1 MKPALIHE
9 IDRLADWIGA
19 DGWMLVRSRRHVI
32 VEFITDTGPVRQTF
46 SLSPSDQRAQLNRR
60 ASLRRAMRRNAA

>member
-9 IDRLADWIGA
+9 VDRLADGWI
-19 DGWMLVRSRRHVI
+19 LVRSRRHVI
-32 VEFITDTGPVRQTF
+32 VEFITDTGPV
-46 SLSPSDQRAQLNRR
+46 NRR